1 MRLLDT
7 VAVVAALAASTG
19 RPHMMIRANATGL
32 RLLRDSTS
40 DLLPADVVDEIAATG
55 TAIVSGQDF
64 VDGALDFW
72 KLEQVLIARRIQGV
86 SVRLSQADGSVRVHE
101 AIEAI
106 VADMPARAVA

>member
-7 VAVVAALAASTG
+7 AAIVASLAASTG

-32 RLLRDSTS
+32 RLLRDSAS
-40 DLLPADVVDEIAATG
+40 DLLPADVVDEIAASG
-55 TAIVSGQDF
+55 TAIVSGQTF

-72 KLEQVLIARRIQGV
+72 NLEQALIAHRIQGV
-86 SVRLSQADGSVRVHE
+86 SVRLSQADGSVRVHD

-106 VADMPARAVA
+106 VADMPARAAA